1 MGGVGWGPSSYPIAT
16 GSAQLHRPPPGTPL
30 TPAHVCA
37 HMYSQTRITDGGLH
51 GPKSQGVMEKA
62 QSNRQVLLRQSS
74 TSLSSVSS
82 SVK

>member
-1 MGGVGWGPSSYPIAT
+1 MGAFLLPNCHRVSSA
-16 GSAQLHRPPPGTPL
+16 PPASCRHPPHPCTC
-30 TPAHVCA
+30 VCA

-62 QSNRQVLLRQSS
+62 QSNRQVLLRQSP